1 MNRSSVC
8 CLVVGAIVAVAAP
21 VRAQVQPLPP
31 LTATVQ
37 LGVAHVRGPA
47 LVGAF
52 ALGKAAATD
61 ADRAAPVVSNSPLVT
76 ARVDLASQL
85 LGVGIGAQLQQRLS
99 DVVFVR
105 EVAIAEPF
113 VSALDGP
120 VVGFRGDA
128 LLQLGFDIG
137 EVQLVLG
144 PRAMAL
150 AVVDRAV
157 AGRVVLDGVVGV
169 RVPVV
174 VPVVDHAA
182 VVASASAG
190 AEQSHRGG
198 VLQAGGALTGG
209 LWVGLQ
215 LGL

>member
-8 CLVVGAIVAVAAP
+8 CFVVGAIVAVAAP

-31 LTATVQ
+31 STSTVQ
-37 LGVAHVRGPA
+37 LGFDHARGLA

-52 ALGKAAATD
+52 ALGKAAAAD
-61 ADRAAPVVSNSPLVT
+61 ADRAAPVVINSPLVT
-76 ARVDLASQL
+76 ARADLASQL
-85 LGVGIGAQLQQRLS
+85 IGVGIGAQLQQRLS

-105 EVAIAEPF
+105 EVAVAEPF
-113 VSALDGP
+113 VVALDGP

-137 EVQLVLG
+137 AVQLVLG

-157 AGRVVLDGVVGV
+157 AGRVVIDGVVGV

-174 VPVVDHAA
+174 EHAA
-182 VVASASAG
+182 IVASASAG

-198 VLQAGGALTGG
+198 ALQAGGALTGG
-209 LWVGLQ
+209 LWVGVQ

>member
-8 CLVVGAIVAVAAP
+8 CFAVCAIVAVAAP

-31 LTATVQ
+31 STSTVQ
-37 LGVAHVRGPA
+37 LGFDHARGLA

-52 ALGKAAATD
+52 ALGKAAA
-61 ADRAAPVVSNSPLVT
+61 ADRAAPVVINSPLVT
-76 ARVDLASQL
+76 ARADLASQL
-85 LGVGIGAQLQQRLS
+85 IGVGLGVQLQQRVS

-105 EVAIAEPF
+105 EVAVAEPF
-113 VSALDGP
+113 VVALDGP

-128 LLQLGFDIG
+128 LLQLGFDLG
-137 EVQLVLG
+137 AVQLVLG

-174 VPVVDHAA
+174 EHAA
-182 VVASASAG
+182 IVASASAG

-198 VLQAGGALTGG
+198 ALQAGGALTGG
-209 LWVGLQ
+209 LWVGVQ

>member
-31 LTATVQ
+31 STATVQ
-37 LGVAHVRGPA
+37 LGFDHVRGPA

-52 ALGKAAATD
+52 ALGKAAA
-61 ADRAAPVVSNSPLVT
+61 ADRAAPVVINTPLVT
-76 ARVDLASQL
+76 ARADLASQL
-85 LGVGIGAQLQQRLS
+85 IGVGIGAQLQQRLS

-113 VSALDGP
+113 VVALDGP

-137 EVQLVLG
+137 AVQLVLG

-157 AGRVVLDGVVGV
+157 AGRVVIDGVVGV

-174 VPVVDHAA
+174 KHAA
-182 VVASASAG
+182 IVASASAG

-198 VLQAGGALTGG
+198 ALQAGGALTGG

>member
-31 LTATVQ
+31 STATVQ
-37 LGVAHVRGPA
+37 LGFDHVRGPV

-52 ALGKAAATD
+52 ALGKAAA
-61 ADRAAPVVSNSPLVT
+61 ADRAAPVVINTPLVT
-76 ARVDLASQL
+76 ARADLASQL
-85 LGVGIGAQLQQRLS
+85 IGVGIGAQLQQRLS
-99 DVVFVR
+99 DGVFVR

-137 EVQLVLG
+137 AVQLVLG

-157 AGRVVLDGVVGV
+157 AGRVVIDGVVGV

-174 VPVVDHAA
+174 KHAA
-182 VVASASAG
+182 IVASASAG

-198 VLQAGGALTGG
+198 ALQAGGALTGG

>member
-1 MNRSSVC
+1 M
-8 CLVVGAIVAVAAP
+8 
-21 VRAQVQPLPP
+21 
-31 LTATVQ
+31 
-37 LGVAHVRGPA
+37 
-47 LVGAF
+47 GAF
-52 ALGKAAATD
+52 ALGKAAA
-61 ADRAAPVVSNSPLVT
+61 ADRAAPVVINTPLVT
-76 ARVDLASQL
+76 ARADLASQL
-85 LGVGIGAQLQQRLS
+85 IGVGIGAQLQQRLS

-137 EVQLVLG
+137 AVQLVLG

-157 AGRVVLDGVVGV
+157 AGRVVIDGVVGV

-174 VPVVDHAA
+174 KHAA
-182 VVASASAG
+182 IVASASAG

-198 VLQAGGALTGG
+198 ALQAGGALTGG